1 MYNPIEFGKHVAAL
15 RQAARLMQTQAARA
29 SGVAP
34 TTWASWEQG
43 RNSPPLAA
51 CEKIADVLGV
61 SMVSLLGIY
70 APTSDPLML
79 KIAGLDDETRAA
91 VVKIV
96 ETMARGNK
104 SSAV

>member
-1 MYNPIEFGKHVAAL
+1 ML
-15 RQAARLMQTQAARA
+15 TQTQAARA
-29 SGVAP
+29 AGVAP
-34 TTWASWEQG
+34 NSEDWRAPQASHLRREQ
-43 RNSPPLAA
+43 A
-51 CEKIADVLGV
+51 ADVLGV

-70 APTSDPLML
+70 APTSDPLTL

-96 ETMARGNK
+96 ETMVRGNK